1 MLLLKICKYEEVC
14 FKVLTINLWDHFL
27 ISTAIRGLEKG
38 HNDGEYTY
46 DISTQSYKAITF
58 LTEGKRQVRP
68 KGGRLLVVLI
78 KNFIYLSVCQSVIT
92 SQ

>member
-1 MLLLKICKYEEVC
+1 MHNPFMVSVFYYYGDKG
-14 FKVLTINLWDHFL
+14 F
-27 ISTAIRGLEKG
+27 KG

-68 KGGRLLVVLI
+68 NGGRLLVVLI